1 MRRYWPNGS
10 VEKRGLIVESHLVY
24 PRVGC
29 AVMCHGLVSASHLNG
44 LLGEKM
50 RDVKLD
56 GFGTPFDLGCT
67 LKRLVQ
73 SQCSSS
79 QRICALPTPIYIS

>member
-50 RDVKLD
+50 RDVKL
-56 GFGTPFDLGCT
+56 GMAVACHLIW
-67 LKRLVQ
+67 
-73 SQCSSS
+73 S
-79 QRICALPTPIYIS
+79 AL